1 MFNALS
7 IKTKLVGLALLGL
20 LIAGIM
26 GGYCYGSIQQL
37 SGAMNKIVVSSTILR
52 NHMYAD
58 MMHDALNSDVN
69 AALLASENVDDIN
82 VASIEVELKQHSDLF
97 TDALNK
103 NEKLITDKN
112 TRAALDNVLPALKT
126 YIVSAEH
133 IVQTSKTNR
142 DAAVKMLDDFH
153 KDFTSLEVAMENLTV
168 LIEENVVL
176 TQKTASD
183 AKTSAIEVLLIVLVL
198 GLIVSLLISM
208 LIIKNITVPLESL
221 LHVSERVAEGDLT
234 VHIDTSPVDE
244 LGQLARAME
253 KMRKNLANIISEISG
268 TTSKLLVS
276 VGDIAAVAKVSSA
289 NMLEQRSETEQVAT
303 AMNEMTATVH
313 EVASNIVATAASAQ
327 RAAEETHVGGKVVQ
341 EAVQSITKLADQI
354 DDASEII
361 HRLEHNSHNISSV
374 LDVIRNIAEQTNLL
388 ALNAAIEAARA
399 GEQGRGF
406 AVVADEVRTLASR
419 TQQSTGEINDMISQL
434 QAESKLSVLAMA
446 KSSEQAGLVVTK
458 AEEAGLSLTTI
469 ATRVTHISDLS
480 AQIATAAEE
489 QTAVSEEINRNIVR
503 INEAAVVTAE
513 GTHKTQHSIH
523 QLGEIAAD
531 LQQLVKQFKISH

>member
-1 MFNALS
+1 MFSSLS
-7 IKTKLVGLALLGL
+7 IKTKLISLTLLGL
-20 LIAGIM
+20 LIAGII

-37 SGAMNKIVVSSTILR
+37 SGAMNKIVISSTILR

-69 AALLASENVDDIN
+69 AALLASENIGGIN
-82 VASIEVELKQHSDLF
+82 VASIEVELKEHSGLF
-97 TDALNK
+97 TEALNK
-103 NEKLITDKN
+103 NDKLITDKN
-112 TRAALDNVLPALKT
+112 TRAALDKVLPELKT
-126 YIVSAEH
+126 YIASAER
-133 IVQTSKTNR
+133 IVQTVKTDR
-142 DAAVKMLDDFH
+142 DTAVKMMDDFH
-153 KDFTSLEVAMENLTV
+153 KAFTSLEVAMEDLTV
-168 LIEENVVL
+168 LIEENVAL

-183 AKTSAIEVLLIVLVL
+183 AKASAIKILLVVLVL
-198 GLIVSLLISM
+198 GIIVSLSISM
-208 LIIKNITVPLESL
+208 MVIKNITVPLENL
-221 LHVSERVAEGDLT
+221 LHVSERVAAGDLT
-234 VHIDTSPVDE
+234 VRIDTSPTDE

-253 KMRKNLANIISEISG
+253 KMRNNLSNIISEISG
-268 TTSKLLVS
+268 TTTKLLVS
-276 VGDIAAVAKVSSA
+276 VGEISAVATASSA

-341 EAVQSITKLADQI
+341 EAVQSITELANQI
-354 DDASEII
+354 GDASEII
-361 HRLEHNSHNISSV
+361 HRLEQNSHNISSV

-419 TQQSTGEINDMISQL
+419 TQQSTGEINNMISQL
-434 QAESKLSVLAMA
+434 QAESKLSVQAMT

-458 AEEAGLSLTTI
+458 AEKAGQSLTTI
-469 ATRVTHISDLS
+469 AKTVTHISDLS

-489 QTAVSEEINRNIVR
+489 QTAVSEEINRNIEH
-503 INEAAVVTAE
+503 INEAAIVTAE
-513 GTHKTQHSIH
+513 GTHKTQDSIH
-523 QLGEIAAD
+523 QLGQIATD